1 MARSRFVSTGV
12 LLTVALGLT
21 LSASAAA
28 QDNAPNAA
36 NVALARSL
44 GIEGVQLAE
53 AGNCAAAIDKLEK
66 AEALYHAPTILE
78 RLGECQV
85 AVGKIVAGTETLQ
98 RVVREPL
105 PPRSP
110 PAFVVAQDRAK
121 KALAASLP
129 KLAKL
134 KIHLEAPP
142 WAKAIV
148 KVNGESIPLAALDV
162 DRPADPGR
170 HAIEASAAGCR
181 TALAEVTLQQGASG
195 AANLRLDPDGSAAA
209 APPAV
214 APVAPV
220 QPAPQYPA
228 AAPAPQPYAAQ
239 APTPYAAQPQ
249 TAAVPPAGAPDA
261 SQGQGTS
268 ATRTVGYVLIGVGAV
283 GLTVGAVFGA
293 VAMGKKTALDLKC
306 GSNKANCPSDAQ
318 SDIDSMKSSATNST
332 IGFAVGGVGL
342 VAGIVLAIAGGSSQ
356 PTQTTAVVPASH
368 VAITPW
374 VGPSSLGVTGVF

>member
-1 MARSRFVSTGV
+1 
-12 LLTVALGLT
+12 
-21 LSASAAA
+21 
-28 QDNAPNAA
+28 
-36 NVALARSL
+36 
-44 GIEGVQLAE
+44 
-53 AGNCAAAIDKLEK
+53 
-66 AEALYHAPTILE
+66 
-78 RLGECQV
+78 
-85 AVGKIVAGTETLQ
+85 VAGTETLQ

-110 PAFVVAQDRAK
+110 QAFVAAQDRAK

-181 TALAEVTLQQGASG
+181 PALAEVTLQQGASG

-214 APVAPV
+214 APTAPV
-220 QPAPQYPA
+220 QPATQYPA
-228 AAPAPQPYAAQ
+228 AGSAPPQAPYYNAQ
-239 APTPYAAQPQ
+239 APAPTPYAAQPQ
-249 TAAVPPAGAPDA
+249 TAAVPPAGAPDT

-318 SDIDSMKSSATNST
+318 PDIDSMKSSATNST